1 MRTRSDTTT
10 ALLREGRA
18 SSSPPGPSSL
28 ATLRDHSLTD
38 VIQQEIENLLFTDAL
53 RPGDRIN
60 EKQLAERLG
69 VSRAPVR
76 EATRALQE
84 IGLVEIVKN
93 RGVFV
98 RTVNLKQVID
108 IFNIRGRLAELA
120 AFEAARRI
128 RDVSGLVLVS
138 LVESMRSVA
147 TAEDYL
153 PLNLEFHRQIFKLSD
168 NQRLAALDVSLGKEL
183 RLFRLRGLRSKGSI
197 ETSNEEHQMIL
208 KALQERNSELAGRL
222 FGQHILAGRDRF
234 LSTIEKRDETPEPP
248 TRARMRKAAA

>member
-1 MRTRSDTTT
+1 LSLPT
-10 ALLREGRA
+10 L
-18 SSSPPGPSSL
+18 SSL
-28 ATLRDHSLTD
+28 ATLKDHSLTD

-84 IGLVEIVKN
+84 IGLLEIIKN

-98 RTVNLKQVID
+98 RTVNLKQVVD

-120 AFEAARRI
+120 AAEAARRVTE
-128 RDVSGLVLVS
+128 VSGRALSL
-138 LVESMRSVA
+138 LVERMRSA
-147 TAEDYL
+147 SSAEEYL
-153 PLNLEFHRQIFKLSD
+153 PLNLEFHRQIFQLSD
-168 NQRLAALDVSLGKEL
+168 NERLAMLDISLGKEL
-183 RLFRLRGLRSKGSI
+183 RLCRLRGLRSKGSI
-197 ETSNEEHQMIL
+197 ETSNEEHSMIL
-208 KALQERNSELAGRL
+208 KAIHEGSAELAGRL

-234 LSTIEKRDETPEPP
+234 LATIEKQDKARGQPAR
-248 TRARMRKAAA
+248 TRIRKVAA

>member
-1 MRTRSDTTT
+1 VC
-10 ALLREGRA
+10 
-18 SSSPPGPSSL
+18 PSNLPSL
-28 ATLRDHSLTD
+28 ATLKDHSLTD
-38 VIQQEIENLLFTDAL
+38 VIQREIEILLFTDAL

-98 RTVNLKQVID
+98 RTVNLKQIVD

-120 AFEAARRI
+120 AAEAARRI
-128 RDVSGLVLVS
+128 NDASARELRS
-138 LVESMRSVA
+138 LIEQMQSAS

-153 PLNLEFHRQIFKLSD
+153 PLNLEFHRQIFRLSD
-168 NQRLAALDVSLGKEL
+168 NERLAALDVSLGKEV
-183 RLFRLRGLRSKGSI
+183 RLFRLRGLRSKGST
-197 ETSNEEHQMIL
+197 ETSNEEHRMIL
-208 KALQERNSELAGRL
+208 NALQERNSELAGRL

-234 LSTIEKRDETPEPP
+234 LSTIEKQDKAQEQPAR
-248 TRARMRKAAA
+248 TRARKAAA

>member
-1 MRTRSDTTT
+1 M
-10 ALLREGRA
+10 
-18 SSSPPGPSSL
+18 SSSNLPSL
-28 ATLRDHSLTD
+28 ATLKDHSLTD
-38 VIQQEIENLLFTDAL
+38 VIQREIEILLFTDAL

-60 EKQLAERLG
+60 EKQLAEQLG

-84 IGLVEIVKN
+84 IGLVEIIKN

-98 RTVNLKQVID
+98 RTVNLKQIVD

-120 AFEAARRI
+120 AAEAARRI
-128 RDVSGLVLVS
+128 SDASARDLGS
-138 LVESMRSVA
+138 LIEQMQSAS

-153 PLNLEFHRQIFKLSD
+153 TLNLEFHRQVFRLSD
-168 NQRLAALDVSLGKEL
+168 NERLAALDVSLGKEV
-183 RLFRLRGLRSKGSI
+183 RLFRLRGLRSKGST
-197 ETSNEEHQMIL
+197 ETSNEEHRMIL

-234 LSTIEKRDETPEPP
+234 LSTIEKQDEAQGQP
-248 TRARMRKAAA
+248 TRTRARKAAA

>member
-1 MRTRSDTTT
+1 MSQPHTT
-10 ALLREGRA
+10 AL
-18 SSSPPGPSSL
+18 
-28 ATLRDHSLTD
+28 ATLKDHSLTD
-38 VIQQEIENLLFTDAL
+38 VIQREIENLLFTDGL
-53 RPGDRIN
+53 LPGDRIN

-98 RTVNLKQVID
+98 RLMNLKQVVD

-120 AFEAARRI
+120 ASEAARRI
-128 RDVSGLVLVS
+128 SESSATALAS
-138 LVESMRSVA
+138 LVDRMKSA
-147 TAEDYL
+147 LTAEDYL
-153 PLNLEFHRQIFKLSD
+153 ALNLAFHRQIFLLSD
-168 NQRLAALDVSLGKEL
+168 NERLAALDLSLGKEV

-197 ETSNEEHQMIL
+197 QTSNEEHRMIL

-234 LSTIEKRDETPEPP
+234 LSTIEKQEAQPQP
-248 TRARMRKAAA
+248 TRARAKKAVA

>member
-1 MRTRSDTTT
+1 V
-10 ALLREGRA
+10 
-18 SSSPPGPSSL
+18 SPSNLPSL
-28 ATLRDHSLTD
+28 ATLKDHSLTD
-38 VIQQEIENLLFTDAL
+38 VIQREIEVLLFTDAL

-84 IGLVEIVKN
+84 IGLVEIIKN

-98 RTVNLKQVID
+98 RTVNLKQIVD

-120 AFEAARRI
+120 AAEAARRI
-128 RDVSGLVLVS
+128 SDASARDLGS
-138 LVESMRSVA
+138 LIDQMQSAA

-153 PLNLEFHRQIFKLSD
+153 TLNLEFHRQVFRLSD
-168 NQRLAALDVSLGKEL
+168 NERLAALDVSLGKEV
-183 RLFRLRGLRSKGSI
+183 RLFRLRGLRSKGST
-197 ETSNEEHQMIL
+197 ETSNEEHRMIL

-234 LSTIEKRDETPEPP
+234 LSTIEKQDEAQGQPSR
-248 TRARMRKAAA
+248 TRARKAAA